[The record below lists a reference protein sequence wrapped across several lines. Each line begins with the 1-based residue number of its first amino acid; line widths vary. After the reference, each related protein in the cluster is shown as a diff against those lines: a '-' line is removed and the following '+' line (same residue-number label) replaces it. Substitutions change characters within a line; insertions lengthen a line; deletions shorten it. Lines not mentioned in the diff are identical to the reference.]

1 MQQLEKMGFAKLNF
15 LIPLFFLLL
24 ITVVIGTMAMSGNP
38 PLFQKNHIQAAHTNF
53 TYTESDGIVHI
64 AAQTQSFYGASM
76 FPSLTEG
83 NTVLIQEYAGQKIRP
98 GMIVVYIRGNLTIAH
113 RVIATQ
119 NDGGVLVQGDNA
131 NSEELISEHDLRYI
145 LIGVLYT

>member
-1 MQQLEKMGFAKLNF
+1 
-15 LIPLFFLLL
+15 
-24 ITVVIGTMAMSGNP
+24 
-38 PLFQKNHIQAAHTNF
+38 
-53 TYTESDGIVHI
+53 
-64 AAQTQSFYGASM
+64 M